1 MRTRIAAG
9 ALALSALGFVGIVS
23 QEGYTTTAIR
33 PVPNDPPTN
42 GFGSTTGDD
51 GQPLALGEKT
61 DPVRAA
67 RRAVRDL
74 NLKEK
79 AFKQCLGEAV
89 PLYQHE
95 YDAYADLTYNV
106 GAGAVCKSSIIPKL
120 QAGFVISGFF
130 SSAWIVWQAVYTVA
144 TRVLFVWIYNNS
156 GRSLFSMALCHWT
169 FGLFWVLWPQ
179 DNLQKA
185 VPFYE
190 PSITAAAAIVSV
202 FAVVFA
208 WSPTTLAGWRF
219 GERPSR

>member
-1 MRTRIAAG
+1 MRTRIAVG

-51 GQPLALGEKT
+51 GQPLTLGEKT

-106 GAGAVCKSSIIPKL
+106 GPGNVCKSSIIPKL
-120 QAGFVISGFF
+120 RAGQYEAACSTILDFRKVQGRDCSTPEWKTFCGGVWTRRQEVAKLCLTGDYPARW
-130 SSAWIVWQAVYTVA
+130 SA
-144 TRVLFVWIYNNS
+144 R
-156 GRSLFSMALCHWT
+156 
-169 FGLFWVLWPQ
+169 
-179 DNLQKA
+179 
-185 VPFYE
+185 
-190 PSITAAAAIVSV
+190 
-202 FAVVFA
+202 
-208 WSPTTLAGWRF
+208 
-219 GERPSR
+219 

>member
-1 MRTRIAAG
+1 MTYG
-9 ALALSALGFVGIVS
+9 EELGLTGYALEPLQEHHSALSAGLMLGLVWA
-23 QEGYTTTAIR
+23 GY
-33 PVPNDPPTN
+33 
-42 GFGSTTGDD
+42 
-51 GQPLALGEKT
+51 
-61 DPVRAA
+61 
-67 RRAVRDL
+67 
-74 NLKEK
+74 
-79 AFKQCLGEAV
+79 
-89 PLYQHE
+89 H
-95 YDAYADLTYNV
+95 
-106 GAGAVCKSSIIPKL
+106 IP
-120 QAGFVISGFF
+120 GFVISGFF